1 MTNVSYAKFGNS
13 LTEKLIGDLRAL
25 IKEPRFDEIKIC
37 ELLGILRML
46 EAEFLGRNE

>member
-1 MTNVSYAKFGNS
+1 MTNVSYAKFDNS
-13 LTEKLIGDLRAL
+13 LTEILIDALRAI